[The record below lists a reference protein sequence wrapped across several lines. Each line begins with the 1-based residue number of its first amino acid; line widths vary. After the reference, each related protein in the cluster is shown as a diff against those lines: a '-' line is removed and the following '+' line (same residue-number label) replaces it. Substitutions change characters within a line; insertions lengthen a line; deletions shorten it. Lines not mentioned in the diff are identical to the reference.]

1 MKRIIRLN
9 AVENTCPAM
18 LLGMNQHSLHPKE
31 SLSPQ
36 KLTITGV
43 NFASLILASLNTLN
57 TNNVTSLFTLKI
69 AFGNIRLFNA
79 LLPSLLLR
87 SCEVL
92 SSLFFSVS
100 TTCVITFEMGVRR
113 KIQQLSIYLNQPQL
127 GLVKV
132 LNFIKA
138 KFGLAVLL
146 PIHPPSQFWAVM
158 SLLMVV
164 KSWKAKNSF
173 SYLLFV
179 KWVIKTTSYCL
190 LAVSHPYPTNLGW
203 SNTQDKIPFLR
214 KVAVLVNNLRHPFAF
229 NYFQSIRQS

>member
-9 AVENTCPAM
+9 AVENICPAM

-57 TNNVTSLFTLKI
+57 TNNVTSLFTLNI

-92 SSLFFSVS
+92 SYLVFSV
-100 TTCVITFEMGVRR
+100 CLITFEMEARR

-127 GLVKV
+127 DLVKV
-132 LNFIKA
+132 LNCIKA
-138 KFGLAVLL
+138 KFVLPALL
-146 PIHPPSQFWAVM
+146 PVHPPRPFWAVM